1 MSVNIPPEPNVNT
14 FNNLYWIQGDVPLT
28 TAEGD
33 LRYLKFPVAQG
44 TENLQAIN
52 VNGIANFNDDV
63 TVANST
69 LMTLNGQV
77 SLNANMSVGGFG
89 SISLTNADITMSD
102 DSLIIQ
108 NGTRTLPN
116 ILGSS
121 QIISGSNIQYLSD
134 NTQQTS
140 AFTGAGALA
149 GSYTYTSMS
158 VDANGQITAL
168 SSGIPPSPAPF
179 APIFANFANYQ
190 TGTTGYSQ
198 GNKITCGGTWGAND
212 YVMFRITAQIN
223 WGISG
228 TYNSWANLATTQGQ
242 LIFRPFWTP
251 AGVWAGNTGSLA
263 NYTTNSG
270 NPYFG
275 SYQNALYYL
284 GAINNGTQSFF
295 YIYGSGGTGGGAS
308 GSYIQLQ
315 ATAPGTTGGWQYT
328 HLLEYICHSTTGGT
342 ITLVGGNGTNNSLP

>member
-28 TAEGD
+28 TAQGD

-69 LMTLNGQV
+69 TMTLNGPV

-89 SISLTNADITMSD
+89 SIGMTNADITMSD

-121 QIISGSNIQYLSD
+121 QIISGSDIQYLSD

-149 GSYTYTSMS
+149 GSYTYTNMS
-158 VDANGQITAL
+158 VDANGKITAL
-168 SSGIPPSPAPF
+168 SSGSSPPAIPF
-179 APIFANFANYQ
+179 APIFANFSNYQ
-190 TGTTGYSQ
+190 SGTTGYSS
-198 GNKITCGGTWGAND
+198 GTYINWSGTWGIED
-212 YVMFRITAQIN
+212 YAMFRITAQAN
-223 WGISG
+223 YGDTGSG
-228 TYNSWANLATTQGQ
+228 WQNFVSTSGV
-242 LIFRPFWTP
+242 LILRPYYVP
-251 AGVWAGNTGSLA
+251 VGVWSSSTSNPAIYPNNTNNSNIGSTGKA
-263 NYTTNSG
+263 IYYT
-270 NPYFG
+270 
-275 SYQNALYYL
+275 
-284 GAINNGTQSFF
+284 GAINNGTQTFF
-295 YIYGSGGTGGGAS
+295 FLYGFTN
-308 GSYIQLQ
+308 YIQLSFN
-315 ATAPGTTGGWQYT
+315 APGNTGGWVYT
-328 HLLEYICHSTTGGT
+328 HLLEYICRSPSGGA
-342 ITLVGGNGTNNSLP
+342 ITLSGGSGTNNSLP